1 MKAVPRNPSTREGTQ
16 MEFLAERFAVFGI
29 TFQFWMPIV
38 VGAVA
43 VYILYL
49 WKRGQLN

>member
-1 MKAVPRNPSTREGTQ
+1 MD
-16 MEFLAERFAVFGI
+16 FLAERFAVFGI

-38 VGAVA
+38 IGAVV

-49 WKRGQLN
+49 WKGGQLN